1 MWLLPS
7 QLKYRP
13 RDEVS
18 DPGSEQGSASMDEAP
33 WRPVAQLDRA
43 TAFYAVGCGFDSR
56 RDHDLSLSLSLSLSL
71 GLRVALC
78 GEFSVG
84 AMFVS
89 VGS

>member
-1 MWLLPS
+1 
-7 QLKYRP
+7 
-13 RDEVS
+13 
-18 DPGSEQGSASMDEAP
+18 
-33 WRPVAQLDRA
+33 
-43 TAFYAVGCGFDSR
+43 
-56 RDHDLSLSLSLSLSL
+56 LSLSLSLSLSL